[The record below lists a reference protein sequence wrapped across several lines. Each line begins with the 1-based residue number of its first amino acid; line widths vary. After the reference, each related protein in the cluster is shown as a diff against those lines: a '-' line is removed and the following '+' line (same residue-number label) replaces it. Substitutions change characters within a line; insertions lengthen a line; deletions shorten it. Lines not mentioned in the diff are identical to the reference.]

1 MIHECG
7 NELLF
12 AKSGTAYCID
22 CRVAVV
28 LGKHGLRWWEH
39 ARCRGVDPDLFFP
52 RRGDDTTQAIAV
64 CKACP
69 VQVECLEYAIDNGER
84 HGIWGGTT
92 GNDRRKMRRPRK
104 LCEAC
109 GVNFRPTQ
117 SGTRYCSEICRRLGR
132 TRQIAESRRRRAG
145 AT

>member
-7 NELLF
+7 NEILF
-12 AKSGTAYCID
+12 AKNGTAYCID

-39 ARCRGVDPDLFFP
+39 GRCRGVDPDLFFP
-52 RRGDDTTQAIAV
+52 RRGD
-64 CKACP
+64 
-69 VQVECLEYAIDNGER
+69 
-84 HGIWGGTT
+84 
-92 GNDRRKMRRPRK
+92 DRRKMRRPRK

-117 SGTRYCSEICRRLGR
+117 SGTRYCSETCRRLGR

>member
-12 AKSGTAYCID
+12 AKSGTAYCTD
-22 CRVAVV
+22 CRVTVV
-28 LGKHGLRWWEH
+28 LGKHGLRWWERG
-39 ARCRGVDPDLFFP
+39 RCRGVDPDLFFP
-52 RRGDDTTQAIAV
+52 RRGDDTTQAVAV

-69 VQVECLEYAIDNGER
+69 VQVECLEYAIDNDER

-92 GNDRRKMRRPRK
+92 GNDRRKIRRPRK

-109 GVNFRPTQ
+109 KTNFRPTQ
-117 SGTRYCSEICRRLGR
+117 SGTRYCSETCRRLGR